1 MGAMEVGIAVRGR
14 EVLGLNSAAIGLMF
28 FGCGLVM
35 LLVQSLAF
43 RPQRDAFGLWRLLL
57 PAFVISAV
65 GLAMLMAG
73 AGALILAPIVTYFS
87 PLARM
92 REMPSP
98 QEPVLTESVT
108 EERAGD

>member
-1 MGAMEVGIAVRGR
+1 MALLEVGHSLREEIMAVERKR
-14 EVLGLNSAAIGLMF
+14 V
-28 FGCGLVM
+28 
-35 LLVQSLAF
+35 
-43 RPQRDAFGLWRLLL
+43 DAMVAEDI
-57 PAFVISAV
+57 P
-65 GLAMLMAG
+65 MLMAG
-73 AGALILAPIVTYFS
+73 VGALILAPIVTWLS